1 MNYQIWY
8 SRLMT
13 GIAFICSFKSFVE
26 MPNFLFRAR
35 EEEEDEEEEEEAEE
49 EERDTVY
56 IHSTRT

>member
-1 MNYQIWY
+1 
-8 SRLMT
+8 
-13 GIAFICSFKSFVE
+13 

-35 EEEEDEEEEEEAEE
+35 EEEEEAEEEEEE